1 MTLVTRRVATVGL
14 LATGAFTRAQ
24 DAPRRVVSIGSCLD
38 VMLLDLADRDQIVA
52 VTHFAR
58 DADVSTIA
66 ARARDLPFTHET
78 VEEVM
83 ALKPDLVL
91 ASKRTALQ
99 TRTTLKAFGV
109 RVVEFPVSES
119 VAASLDQVRQVA
131 ALLGHAARGEA
142 LVGRIERAVAKAE
155 AKPGER
161 PLKALVYQ
169 SNGLVAGKGTLVGEM
184 LERCGFENVAG
195 RYGLKKWGNVSLE
208 QLLADPPEVLLAGE
222 AWAGAPTWADRTIR
236 HPALQSL
243 DPRTSRASF
252 HQRLLYCGGPVL
264 IDTAAALRKAR
275 REAQAWA
282 SRRP

>member
-1 MTLVTRRVATVGL
+1 MILITRRVATAGL
-14 LATGAFTRAQ
+14 LATGAFARPQ
-24 DAPRRVVSIGSCLD
+24 DAPRRAVSIGACLD

-58 DADVSTIA
+58 DSDVSTIA

-155 AKPGER
+155 PKPGER

-243 DPRTSRASF
+243 EPRTFRASF

-282 SRRP
+282 ARRP